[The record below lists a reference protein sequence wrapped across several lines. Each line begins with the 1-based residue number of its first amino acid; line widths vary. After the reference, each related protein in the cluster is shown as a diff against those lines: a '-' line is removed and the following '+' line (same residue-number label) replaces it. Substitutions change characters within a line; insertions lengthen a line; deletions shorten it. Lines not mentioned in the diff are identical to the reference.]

1 MIATAMK
8 VEWIGVLLG
17 ILAIQLPGVGAQH
30 LNHKRH
36 ARNEVMTFIN
46 RNMMQ
51 KGLSKLSGAFLLVV
65 VAGFLY
71 GGSEVLAGYVLL
83 PEQQSSPLHPT
94 FHFLDENGES
104 VLETGMPV
112 SSMNTCGQCHN
123 TEFIANHSFHAD
135 AGLDD
140 FSATGQLP
148 DGRPWDTSPG
158 LFGKWDPLTYRYLSA
173 EGDQR
178 IDLTTAGWIQQIG
191 VRHIGGGPATTSQ
204 DGMPLV
210 ELDQQPGDL
219 QTSVFDSE
227 TDQLIPWAWAESG
240 VVEMNCFL
248 CHTPN
253 PDVGAR
259 NEALHSGNF
268 AWANTATL
276 LGSGIVEKTGE
287 SYRWEQDAFQAN
299 GELAPEYI
307 NIQDPTNENCGQC
320 HGLVHDDLEEPLVSG
335 GCVPERTRTVTT
347 GQIISG
353 QKLSDSGINLVD
365 KDRLARSWDVHAER
379 LVGCTDCH
387 FALNNPIYYQEDD
400 ASRPDHLTFDPRR
413 LEIGEYLQQPLH
425 QFARGQS
432 AQSNIE
438 FDLVDTMRRCES
450 CHSTESSHDWLP
462 YQKRHFET
470 MSCETCHIP
479 KIYSNALAQL
489 DYTVLNKDSTP
500 IKDCRGIEGN
510 PMSLNSLVT
519 GFEPVLMPRED
530 INGDVKLNPFNLVSF
545 WYWIYGDPP
554 RPVRLQDLQA
564 AYLEGEDY
572 HLEILS
578 VFDADRDGQLSPSEL
593 VVDNLD
599 KEAIVVDRLQSL
611 GVENPRIVG
620 DIQPYSINHNV
631 THGEWVTKDCQEC
644 HGEDSRLY
652 QPFKLASYLPGG
664 EMPEFVYGNNVLDN
678 GKLIVDEESG
688 ELFYLPLSE
697 NEDLYILGRDR
708 VYWVDL
714 IGSLVFLSVVLA
726 ITAHAGLRFYAT
738 LRNKSAKPELMQ
750 VYMYGVYERLWH
762 WLQTFVI
769 LLLLFTGLIIHRPDT
784 FGIFSFRYVVLT
796 HNILAVI
803 LVINAALSLFYH
815 LASGE
820 IRQYIPRPRGFF
832 DQAFEQV
839 IFYVKGIFQGREHP
853 FEKTPDK
860 KLNPL
865 QQITYF
871 SILNILL
878 PLIGITGIL
887 MWGTQKIPEVASRI
901 NGLIFLAP
909 FHTLIAW
916 LFASF
921 IVAHV
926 YLTTTGPTPFA
937 AIRAMMFGWDDIEVQ
952 YPDEPKLTVTTKEEP
967 VA

>member
-1 MIATAMK
+1 
-8 VEWIGVLLG
+8 
-17 ILAIQLPGVGAQH
+17 
-30 LNHKRH
+30 
-36 ARNEVMTFIN
+36 MTYLN
-46 RNMMQ
+46 RNMVH
-51 KGLSKLSGAFLLVV
+51 KGLYILGGALLLVV

-71 GGSEVLAGYVLL
+71 SGSEVFAKNLSL
-83 PEQQSSPLHPT
+83 PERSMHPT
-94 FHFLDENGES
+94 FALLDENGKN
-104 VLETGMPV
+104 VLETGRPV
-112 SSMNTCGQCHN
+112 STMNTCGECHN

-140 FSATGQLP
+140 FIPTGQLP
-148 DGRPWDTSPG
+148 DRRPWDTSPG

-178 IDLTTAGWIQQIG
+178 VDLTTAGWIQQVG
-191 VRHIGGGPATTSQ
+191 VRHVGGGPATTSQ
-204 DGMPLV
+204 DGTPLI

-219 QTSVFDSE
+219 QTSILDLDA
-227 TDQLIPWAWAESG
+227 DQLTPWDWAESG

-248 CHTPN
+248 CHNPSPN
-253 PDVGAR
+253 VDAR
-259 NEALHSGNF
+259 AEALHAGEYG
-268 AWANTATL
+268 WANTATL
-276 LGSGIVEKTGE
+276 LGSGLVEKIGE
-287 SYRWEQDAFQAN
+287 SYRWDPDAFQAN
-299 GELAPEYI
+299 GELLVEFI
-307 NIQDPTNENCGQC
+307 NIQKPTNENCGQC
-320 HGLVHDDLEEPLVSG
+320 HGLVHDDLEEPLISG
-335 GCVPERTRTVTT
+335 GCIPERTRTVTT

-353 QKLSDSGINLVD
+353 QKLSDSGMNLAE
-365 KDRLARSWDVHAER
+365 KDGLTRSWDIHAER

-387 FALNNPIYYQEDD
+387 FALNNPIYYQEDET
-400 ASRPDHLTFDPRR
+400 SSPDHLTFDPRR

-432 AQSNIE
+432 AQSSIE
-438 FDLVDTMRRCES
+438 PELDDTMRRCES

-462 YQKRHFET
+462 YQERHFES

-489 DYTVLNKDSTP
+489 DYTVLNIDSTP
-500 IKDCRGIEGN
+500 VKDCRGIEGD
-510 PMSLNSLVT
+510 PMSLNSLIT
-519 GFEPVLMPRED
+519 GFEPVLMPHED
-530 INGDVKLNPFNLVSF
+530 VDGEIKLAPYNLVSS

-564 AYLEGEDY
+564 VYLDGEDY
-572 HLEILS
+572 HSEILS

-593 VVDNLD
+593 VIDNPD
-599 KEAIVVDRLQSL
+599 KEALIVERLGRL

-631 THGEWVTKDCQEC
+631 AHGEWVTRDCQEC
-644 HGEDSRLY
+644 HGEESRIY

-664 EMPEFVYGNNVLDN
+664 EIPEFVPGSNVLKN
-678 GKLIVDEESG
+678 GKLILDDDSG
-688 ELFYLPLSE
+688 ELFFSPLAE
-697 NEDLYILGRDR
+697 NEDYYLLGRDR

-726 ITAHAGLRFYAT
+726 ITAHAGLRLFAA
-738 LRNKSAKPELMQ
+738 LRHKSDKPELKK
-750 VYMYGVYERLWH
+750 VYMYSVYERLWH

-815 LASGE
+815 LVSGE
-820 IRQYIPRPRGFF
+820 IKQYIPRPRGFF
-832 DQAFEQV
+832 DQAFEQA
-839 IFYVKGIFQGREHP
+839 IFYVKGIFQGQEHP

-871 SILNILL
+871 GILNVLL
-878 PLIGITGIL
+878 PLVGLTGIL
-887 MWGTQKIPEVASRI
+887 MWGTQRIPQVSDRI
-901 NGLIFLAP
+901 SGLFYLAP

-926 YLTTTGPTPFA
+926 YLTTTGPTTFA
-937 AIRAMMFGWDDIEVQ
+937 SIKAMMVGWDDIEVHRQ
-952 YPDEPKLTVTTKEEP
+952 EELDITGPTKEEP